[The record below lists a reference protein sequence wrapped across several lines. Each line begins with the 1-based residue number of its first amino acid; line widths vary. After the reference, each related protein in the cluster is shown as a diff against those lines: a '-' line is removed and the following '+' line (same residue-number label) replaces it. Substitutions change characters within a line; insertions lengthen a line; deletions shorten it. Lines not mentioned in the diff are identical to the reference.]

1 MVLVYIQHRLHYL
14 HSPREKSLIQP
25 PNFLADGLQH
35 LKYVIMSV
43 NSVPLQSPIFTLF
56 LLMTLENLV
65 MRCLLSGPR
74 RCGRL
79 SLCASWV
86 NCGSFVH

>member
-14 HSPREKSLIQP
+14 HSPQEKSLIQP
-25 PNFLADGLQH
+25 PNFLAAMQH

-65 MRCLLSGPR
+65 M
-74 RCGRL
+74 
-79 SLCASWV
+79 
-86 NCGSFVH
+86 